1 MNPLLPVID
10 RIVYLAAG
18 RAASGT
24 TQEVVRTAVLS
35 ALYGHHVDV
44 LQVHGR
50 VLVVAGEAG
59 ELADTSDP
67 AHTEKQVEIIA

>member
-1 MNPLLPVID
+1 
-10 RIVYLAAG
+10 
-18 RAASGT
+18 
-24 TQEVVRTAVLS
+24 VLS

-59 ELADTSDP
+59 ELADSGDHS
-67 AHTEKQVEIIA
+67 HTQTQVEIIS